1 MDNSFPREEILQAM
15 LSSKG
20 ELEEA
25 LDHLNSDSLQQFTDH
40 LWERENSSLQGE
52 DEAEGVSEAL
62 ALSDV
67 HDACLS
73 VTNSVLKHNH
83 FQQMVRNK
91 DISSDVS
98 HAFEKLSGVKI
109 KIFKKLQK

>member
-1 MDNSFPREEILQAM
+1 M

-25 LDHLNSDSLQQFTDH
+25 LDHLNSDGLQQFTDR
-40 LWERENSSLQGE
+40 LWERENSSLQSEEG
-52 DEAEGVSEAL
+52 AEGVSEAL

-67 HDACLS
+67 HDTCLS

-98 HAFEKLSGVKI
+98 LQFEKSSGAKYYN
-109 KIFKKLQK
+109 F

>member
-20 ELEEA
+20 ELVEA

-62 ALSDV
+62 VLSDV

-98 HAFEKLSGVKI
+98 HEFEKI
-109 KIFKKLQK
+109 KWCQQLRF

>member
-25 LDHLNSDSLQQFTDH
+25 LDYLNSDSLQQFTDR

-62 ALSDV
+62 AFSDV
-67 HDACLS
+67 HDTCLS

-83 FQQMVRNK
+83 FQRMVRNK

-98 HAFEKLSGVKI
+98 HKFKNFENQVVPKI
-109 KIFKKLQK
+109 KI